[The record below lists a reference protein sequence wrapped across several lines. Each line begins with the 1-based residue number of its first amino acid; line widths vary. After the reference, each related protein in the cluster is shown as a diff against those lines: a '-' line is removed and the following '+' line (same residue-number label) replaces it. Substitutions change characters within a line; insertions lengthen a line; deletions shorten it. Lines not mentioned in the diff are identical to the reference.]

1 MPELTDL
8 APLEAF
14 AANLIAGLEPTAR
27 RELARSIAT
36 TLRTRNQK
44 RIAAQV
50 NPDGSAFEPRKPQ
63 LRHKTGRIKR
73 QMFSRLR
80 LAKYLKASSTPNEA
94 IVSFSETVA
103 RIAKVHHFG
112 LRDKVN
118 RRGLEVDYPARQ
130 LLGIPPDDEALIAEL
145 VTAHLADRL

>member
-1 MPELTDL
+1 MDDL
-8 APLEAF
+8 QALEAY
-14 AANLIAGLEPTAR
+14 AADLIATLEPTAR
-27 RELARSIAT
+27 RELARRIAT
-36 TLRTRNQK
+36 TLRSRNQK

-50 NPDGSAFEPRKPQ
+50 NPDGSAYEPRKPQ
-63 LRHKTGRIKR
+63 LRHKKGGIRR

-80 LAKYLKASSTPNEA
+80 LAKYMKAAATPNEA

-103 RIAKVHHFG
+103 RIAKVHHLG

-118 RRGLEVDYPARQ
+118 RRGLEVQYPARQ

-145 VTAHLADRL
+145 CTAHLADRL

>member
-1 MPELTDL
+1 MAELDS
-8 APLEAF
+8 LESF
-14 AANLIAGLEPTAR
+14 AANLIATLEPGAR
-27 RELARSIAT
+27 RELARRIAV

-50 NPDGSAFEPRKPQ
+50 NPDGTAFEPRKPQ
-63 LRHKTGRIKR
+63 LRHKKGAIKR

-80 LAKYLKASSTPNEA
+80 LAKYMKASGTPNEA

-112 LRDKVN
+112 LRDNVN
-118 RRGLEVDYPARQ
+118 RKTGLETDYPARQ
-130 LLGIPPDDEALIAEL
+130 LVGIPPDDEALIAEL
-145 VTAHLADRL
+145 CAAHLADRL

>member
-1 MPELTDL
+1 MAELES
-8 APLEAF
+8 LEAY
-14 AANLIAGLEPTAR
+14 AANLIAQLEPAAR
-27 RELARSIAT
+27 RELARRIAS

-50 NPDGSAFEPRKPQ
+50 NPDGTAFEPRKAQ
-63 LRHKTGRIKR
+63 LRHKKGSIRR

-80 LAKYLKASSTPNEA
+80 LAKYLKATATPNEA
-94 IVSFSETVA
+94 VVTFSQTVA
-103 RIAKVHHFG
+103 RIARVHHLG

-118 RRGLEVDYPARQ
+118 RKTGLEVKYPARQ

-145 VTAHLADRL
+145 CAEHLADRL